1 MKLRVIILLS
11 IVFVINII
19 GLIALSSASL
29 AAINSSFLLKQLTAQ
44 GIALLMCYFCAKMPL
59 KLVYRCKN
67 FLFCISIIALII
79 VLIPSIGKT
88 VNGSRRWIP
97 IAGFNLQVSEFAKIA
112 MIIWL
117 AGYIH
122 DYYESLRC
130 FVDGFF
136 VPISVCCFFALFI
149 ILEPDYGTT
158 FLVLV
163 TAAGMLY
170 LSGINWKYL
179 IFSGVLGGVFFVFLL
194 YLSPVRFRR
203 LTSFFFVEDNR
214 FDATYQLWQ
223 SLICFASG
231 GLYGT
236 GIGLSRQKL
245 SYLPEAHTDFIFSI
259 IGEEFGVLFALL
271 LLILFVIFMIIALN
285 GVFLKKDPFI
295 RALGYGATMIIT
307 LQALINTAM
316 VSGCCPTKGMA
327 LPFISYGGS
336 NLIAMYILFGLI
348 INCINS
354 TDINDVY
361 YGRKLMY

>member
-1 MKLRVIILLS
+1 MKVRVALLIS
-11 IVFVINII
+11 IVFGINII
-19 GLIALSSASL
+19 GLIALSSASI
-29 AAINSSFLLKQLTAQ
+29 AAVNSSFILKQLTAQ
-44 GIALLMCYFCAKMPL
+44 GIALIMCYFCAKFPL
-59 KLVYRCKN
+59 RWLYRSRN
-67 FLFCISIIALII
+67 LLLFISIIALIV
-79 VLIPSIGKT
+79 VLIPGIGKT

-97 IAGFNLQVSEFAKIA
+97 IAGFNLQVTEFAKIA

-122 DYYESLRC
+122 DYHDNLQ
-130 FVDGFF
+130 FFIDGFV
-136 VPISVCCFFALFI
+136 VPLSVCCFFALFI

-158 FLVLV
+158 FLVIV
-163 TAAGMLY
+163 TAALMLY
-170 LSGINWKYL
+170 LSGINWKFL
-179 IFSGVLGGVFFVFLL
+179 LFSGAFGCIFFVFLL

-231 GLYGT
+231 GLWGT

-259 IGEEFGVLFALL
+259 IGEEFGVIFAIALLFLFAL
-271 LLILFVIFMIIALN
+271 FMIIALN
-285 GVFLKKDPFI
+285 GVFLKKDHFS
-295 RALGYGATMIIT
+295 RSLGYGATIIIT

-336 NLIAMYILFGLI
+336 NLIAMYILVGLI
-348 INCINS
+348 INCLNS
-354 TDINDVY
+354 NDMEDVF
-361 YGRKLMY
+361 YGSRVRF